1 MSDTM
6 ENKQIRNILQIFRSR
21 FGDLNK
27 INN

>member
-6 ENKQIRNILQIFRSR
+6 ENKQIRNILQIFRNR